1 VKEALIKDP
10 EEVDSRIKP
19 DIDKRSVISVIK

>member
-10 EEVDSRIKP
+10 EEVDSGMEP
-19 DIDKRSVISVIK
+19 DIDKRSVISVIR